1 MSKKCIKDKKRPLFH
16 TFWPK
21 NSYNQQIFCTFAGQM
36 LLKVQDSRLMDLS
49 LPRVMAIINVS
60 PDSFYTSVYENGA
73 MVKRLGGATVRR
85 LDDEVVLLDAVQRAL
100 DEGADILDIGACS
113 TRPGSTPV
121 DAAVEWE
128 RLEWALKLVRSH
140 FPDAVVSVDTFRA
153 DVAGKAIGLGAN
165 IINDVSGGAADARMW
180 DVVAKHDVPYILTLA
195 QELRKGG
202 DKEGYDYTMSE
213 VLRFFE
219 ERLDRL
225 HRMGVKDVVLDPG
238 FGFGKTLEDNYTI
251 LREMEVL
258 KVLHAPVLV
267 GVSRKSMLYKPLG
280 LEPKDVLPAT
290 IAAQV
295 MALER
300 GANILRVHDV
310 AAAKQAIQI
319 VQLTH
324 KNS

>member
-60 PDSFYTSVYENGA
+60 PDSFYTSVYENVEA
-73 MVKRLGGATVRR
+73 TRRLG
-85 LDDEVVLLDAVQRAL
+85 DEVVLLDAVQRAL

-153 DVAGKAIGLGAN
+153 DVAEKAIGLGAN
-165 IINDVSGGAADARMW
+165 IINDVSGGAADERMW
-180 DVVAKHDVPYILTLA
+180 DVVAKHDVPYVLTLA

-238 FGFGKTLEDNYTI
+238 FGFGKTLDDNYTI

-258 KVLHAPVLV
+258 QVLHAPVLV

-280 LEPKDVLPAT
+280 LEPKDVLSAT

-324 KNS
+324 KN

>member
-1 MSKKCIKDKKRPLFH
+1 MV
-16 TFWPK
+16 
-21 NSYNQQIFCTFAGQM
+21 
-36 LLKVQDSRLMDLS
+36 LKVQDSRLMDLS

-60 PDSFYTSVYENGA
+60 PDSFYTSVCGN
-73 MVKRLGGATVRR
+73 
-85 LDDEVVLLDAVQRAL
+85 DETLLCAVQRAL

-113 TRPGSTPV
+113 TRPGSTPI
-121 DAAVEWE
+121 DAMVEWE

-153 DVAGKAIGLGAN
+153 EVAENAVGLGAN
-165 IINDVSGGAADARMW
+165 IINDVYGGDADEKMW
-180 DVVAKHDVPYILTLA
+180 EVVARYNIPYILTLA
-195 QELRKGG
+195 RELPKNG
-202 DKEGYDYTMSE
+202 DKQGYDYTMSG
-213 VLRFFE
+213 VLEFFE

-238 FGFGKTLEDNYTI
+238 FGFCKTLEDNYTI

-258 KVLHAPVLV
+258 KVLHAPMLV

-290 IAAQV
+290 IAANV

-319 VQLTH
+319 VELTH
-324 KNS
+324 KNG

>member
-1 MSKKCIKDKKRPLFH
+1 
-16 TFWPK
+16 
-21 NSYNQQIFCTFAGQM
+21 
-36 LLKVQDSRLMDLS
+36 MDLS
-49 LPRVMAIINVS
+49 TPQVMAIINVS
-60 PDSFYTSVYENGA
+60 PDSFYNSVYGSQG
-73 MVKRLGGATVRR
+73 VKGDRR
-85 LDDEVVLLDAVQRAL
+85 QEEDSIALLTAVQQAL
-100 DEGADILDIGACS
+100 DEGADILDVGACS
-113 TRPGSTPV
+113 TRPGSTPIDV
-121 DAAVEWE
+121 VTEKK
-128 RLEWALKLVRSH
+128 RLQWALQTIRAS
-140 FPDAVVSVDTFRA
+140 FPDVVISVDTFRA
-153 DVAGKAIGLGAN
+153 EVAEMAIGFGAD
-165 IINDVSGGAADARMW
+165 IINDVSGGDADESMW
-180 DVVAKHDVPYILTLA
+180 DVVAKYDVPYILTLA
-195 QELRKGG
+195 KELCAVGEKA
-202 DKEGYDYTMSE
+202 GYDYTMSE

-238 FGFGKTLEDNYTI
+238 FGFGKTIEDNYTI

-258 KVLHAPVLV
+258 QVLHVPLLV
-267 GVSRKSMLYKPLG
+267 GVSRKSMLYKQLG

-324 KNS
+324 KN

>member
-16 TFWPK
+16 TFWSK

-60 PDSFYTSVYENGA
+60 PDSFYTSVYENVEA
-73 MVKRLGGATVRR
+73 TRRLG
-85 LDDEVVLLDAVQRAL
+85 DEVVLLDAVQRAL

-153 DVAGKAIGLGAN
+153 DVAEKAIGLGAN
-165 IINDVSGGAADARMW
+165 MINDVSGGEADERMW

-202 DKEGYDYTMSE
+202 EKEGYDYTMSE

-324 KNS
+324 KN

>member
-60 PDSFYTSVYENGA
+60 PDSFYTSVYENVEA
-73 MVKRLGGATVRR
+73 TRQLG
-85 LDDEVVLLDAVQRAL
+85 DEVVLLDAVQRAL

-153 DVAGKAIGLGAN
+153 DVAEKAIGLGAN
-165 IINDVSGGAADARMW
+165 IINDVSGGEADERMW
-180 DVVAKHDVPYILTLA
+180 DVVARYDVPYILTLA

-258 KVLHAPVLV
+258 KVLHAPMLV

-324 KNS
+324 KTNKLIN

>member
-16 TFWPK
+16 TFWSK

-60 PDSFYTSVYENGA
+60 PDSFYTSVYENVEA
-73 MVKRLGGATVRR
+73 TRRLG
-85 LDDEVVLLDAVQRAL
+85 DEVVLLDAVQRAL

-153 DVAGKAIGLGAN
+153 DVAEKAIGLGAN
-165 IINDVSGGAADARMW
+165 IINDVSGGEADERMW

-258 KVLHAPVLV
+258 KVLHAPMLV

-280 LEPKDVLPAT
+280 LEPKDVLSAT

-324 KNS
+324 KN

>member
-60 PDSFYTSVYENGA
+60 PDSFYTSVYEN
-73 MVKRLGGATVRR
+73 VEVTRRLG
-85 LDDEVVLLDAVQRAL
+85 DEVVLLDAVQRAL

-153 DVAGKAIGLGAN
+153 DVAEKAIGLGAN
-165 IINDVSGGAADARMW
+165 IINDVSGGDVDARMW

-202 DKEGYDYTMSE
+202 EKEGYDYTMSE
-213 VLRFFE
+213 VLHFFE

-225 HRMGVKDVVLDPG
+225 YRMGVKDVVLDPG

-258 KVLHAPVLV
+258 KVLHAPMLV

-324 KNS
+324 KN

>member
-60 PDSFYTSVYENGA
+60 PDSFYTSVYENVEA
-73 MVKRLGGATVRR
+73 TRRLG
-85 LDDEVVLLDAVQRAL
+85 DEVVLLDAVQRAL

-153 DVAGKAIGLGAN
+153 DVAEKAIGLGVN
-165 IINDVSGGAADARMW
+165 IINDVSGGDVDERMW

-195 QELRKGG
+195 QELRKGS

-258 KVLHAPVLV
+258 KVLHAPMLV

-324 KNS
+324 KN

>member
-60 PDSFYTSVYENGA
+60 PDSFYTSVYEN
-73 MVKRLGGATVRR
+73 VEVTRRLG
-85 LDDEVVLLDAVQRAL
+85 DEVVLLDAVQRAL

-153 DVAGKAIGLGAN
+153 DVAEKAIGLGAN
-165 IINDVSGGAADARMW
+165 IINDVSGGAADERMW

-202 DKEGYDYTMSE
+202 EKEGYDYTMSE

-258 KVLHAPVLV
+258 KVLHAPMLV

-280 LEPKDVLPAT
+280 LDPKDVLPAT

-324 KNS
+324 KN

>member
-60 PDSFYTSVYENGA
+60 PDSFYTSVYENVEA
-73 MVKRLGGATVRR
+73 TRRLG
-85 LDDEVVLLDAVQRAL
+85 DEVVLLDAVQRAL

-121 DAAVEWE
+121 DVVVEWE

-153 DVAGKAIGLGAN
+153 DVAEKAIGLGAN
-165 IINDVSGGAADARMW
+165 IINDVSGGAADERMW
-180 DVVAKHDVPYILTLA
+180 DVVARYDVPYVLTLA
-195 QELRKGG
+195 QELRKVGE
-202 DKEGYDYTMSE
+202 KEGYDYTMSE

-258 KVLHAPVLV
+258 KVLRAPMLV
-267 GVSRKSMLYKPLG
+267 GLSRKSMLYKPLG
-280 LEPKDVLPAT
+280 LEPKDVLSAT

-324 KNS
+324 KN

>member
-60 PDSFYTSVYENGA
+60 PDSFYTSVYENVEA
-73 MVKRLGGATVRR
+73 TRRLG
-85 LDDEVVLLDAVQRAL
+85 DEVVLLDAVQRAL

-153 DVAGKAIGLGAN
+153 DVAEKAIGLGVN
-165 IINDVSGGAADARMW
+165 IINDVSGGDVDARMW

-202 DKEGYDYTMSE
+202 EKEGYDYTMSE

-280 LEPKDVLPAT
+280 LESKDVLPAT

-324 KNS
+324 KN

>member
-60 PDSFYTSVYENGA
+60 PDSFYTSVYENVEA
-73 MVKRLGGATVRR
+73 TRRLG
-85 LDDEVVLLDAVQRAL
+85 DEVVLLDAVQRAL

-153 DVAGKAIGLGAN
+153 DVAEKAIGLGAN
-165 IINDVSGGAADARMW
+165 IINDVSGGAADERMW
-180 DVVAKHDVPYILTLA
+180 DVVARYDVPYILTLA

-324 KNS
+324 KN

>member
-60 PDSFYTSVYENGA
+60 PDSFYTSVYENVEA
-73 MVKRLGGATVRR
+73 TRRLG
-85 LDDEVVLLDAVQRAL
+85 DEVVLLDAVQRAL

-153 DVAGKAIGLGAN
+153 DVAEKAIGLGAN
-165 IINDVSGGAADARMW
+165 IINDVSGGAADERMW
-180 DVVAKHDVPYILTLA
+180 DVVARYDVPYVLTLA

-202 DKEGYDYTMSE
+202 EKEGYDYTMSE

-258 KVLHAPVLV
+258 KVLHAPMLV

-324 KNS
+324 KN

>member
-60 PDSFYTSVYENGA
+60 PDSFYTSVYESVEA
-73 MVKRLGGATVRR
+73 TRRLG
-85 LDDEVVLLDAVQRAL
+85 DEVGLLDAVQRAL

-153 DVAGKAIGLGAN
+153 DVAEKAIGLGAN
-165 IINDVSGGAADARMW
+165 IINDVSGGAADERMW
-180 DVVAKHDVPYILTLA
+180 DVVAKHDVLYILTLA

-213 VLRFFE
+213 MLRFFE

-324 KNS
+324 KN

>member
-1 MSKKCIKDKKRPLFH
+1 VSKKCIKDKKRPLFH

-60 PDSFYTSVYENGA
+60 PDSFYTSVYENVEA
-73 MVKRLGGATVRR
+73 TRRLG
-85 LDDEVVLLDAVQRAL
+85 DEVVLLDAVQRAL

-153 DVAGKAIGLGAN
+153 DVAEKAIGLGAN
-165 IINDVSGGAADARMW
+165 IINDVSGGAADERMW
-180 DVVAKHDVPYILTLA
+180 DVVARYDVPYILTLA

-202 DKEGYDYTMSE
+202 EKEGYDYTMSE

-280 LEPKDVLPAT
+280 LEPKDVLSAT

-324 KNS
+324 KN

>member
-60 PDSFYTSVYENGA
+60 PDSFYTSVYENVEA
-73 MVKRLGGATVRR
+73 TRRLG
-85 LDDEVVLLDAVQRAL
+85 DEVVLLDAVQRAL

-121 DAAVEWE
+121 DAAEEWE

-153 DVAGKAIGLGAN
+153 DVAEKAIGLGAN
-165 IINDVSGGAADARMW
+165 IINDVSGGEADERMW

-280 LEPKDVLPAT
+280 LEPKDVLSAT

>member
-60 PDSFYTSVYENGA
+60 PDSFYMSVYENVEA
-73 MVKRLGGATVRR
+73 TRRLG
-85 LDDEVVLLDAVQRAL
+85 DEVVLLDAVQRAL

-153 DVAGKAIGLGAN
+153 DVAEKAIGLGAN
-165 IINDVSGGAADARMW
+165 IINDVSGGDVDARMW

-202 DKEGYDYTMSE
+202 EKEGYDYTMSE

-258 KVLHAPVLV
+258 KVLHAPMLV

-310 AAAKQAIQI
+310 AVAKQAIQI

-324 KNS
+324 KN

>member
-16 TFWPK
+16 TFWSK

-60 PDSFYTSVYENGA
+60 PNSFYTSVYENVEA
-73 MVKRLGGATVRR
+73 TRRLG
-85 LDDEVVLLDAVQRAL
+85 DEVVLLDAVQRAL

-153 DVAGKAIGLGAN
+153 DVAEKAIGLGAN
-165 IINDVSGGAADARMW
+165 MINDVSGGEADERMW

-258 KVLHAPVLV
+258 KVLHAPMLI

-324 KNS
+324 KN

>member
-60 PDSFYTSVYENGA
+60 PDSFYTSVYENVEA
-73 MVKRLGGATVRR
+73 TRRLG
-85 LDDEVVLLDAVQRAL
+85 DEVVLLDAVQRAL

-153 DVAGKAIGLGAN
+153 DVAEKAIGLGAN
-165 IINDVSGGAADARMW
+165 IINDVSGGAADERMW
-180 DVVAKHDVPYILTLA
+180 DVVARYDVPYVLTLA

-202 DKEGYDYTMSE
+202 EKEGYDYTMSE

-258 KVLHAPVLV
+258 KVLHAPMLV

-280 LEPKDVLPAT
+280 LEPKDVLSAT

-324 KNS
+324 KN

>member
-16 TFWPK
+16 TFWSK

-49 LPRVMAIINVS
+49 LPRVMAIVNVS
-60 PDSFYTSVYENGA
+60 PDSFYTSVYENVEA
-73 MVKRLGGATVRR
+73 TRRLG
-85 LDDEVVLLDAVQRAL
+85 DEVVLLDAVQRAL

-153 DVAGKAIGLGAN
+153 DVAEKAIGLGAN
-165 IINDVSGGAADARMW
+165 IINDVSGGAADDRMW

-202 DKEGYDYTMSE
+202 EKEGYDYTMSE

-280 LEPKDVLPAT
+280 LEPKDVLSAT

>member
-60 PDSFYTSVYENGA
+60 PDSFYTSVYENVEA
-73 MVKRLGGATVRR
+73 TRRLG
-85 LDDEVVLLDAVQRAL
+85 DEVVLLDAVQRAL

-153 DVAGKAIGLGAN
+153 DVAEKAIGLGAN
-165 IINDVSGGAADARMW
+165 IINDVSGGEADERMW

-213 VLRFFE
+213 VLCFFE
-219 ERLDRL
+219 ERLNRL
-225 HRMGVKDVVLDPG
+225 HRMGVKDVVVDPG
-238 FGFGKTLEDNYTI
+238 FGFGKTIEENYTI

-258 KVLHAPVLV
+258 KVLHVPVLV

-310 AAAKQAIQI
+310 AAANQAIQI

-324 KNS
+324 KN

>member
-1 MSKKCIKDKKRPLFH
+1 
-16 TFWPK
+16 
-21 NSYNQQIFCTFAGQM
+21 M
-36 LLKVQDSRLMDLS
+36 L
-49 LPRVMAIINVS
+49 
-60 PDSFYTSVYENGA
+60 T
-73 MVKRLGGATVRR
+73 
-85 LDDEVVLLDAVQRAL
+85 AVQQAL
-100 DEGADILDIGACS
+100 DEGADILDVGACS
-113 TRPGSTPV
+113 TRPGSTPIDV
-121 DAAVEWE
+121 VTEKK
-128 RLEWALKLVRSH
+128 RLQWALQTIRAS
-140 FPDAVVSVDTFRA
+140 FPDVVISVDTFRA
-153 DVAGKAIGLGAN
+153 EVAEMAIGFGAD
-165 IINDVSGGAADARMW
+165 IINDVSGGDADESMW
-180 DVVAKHDVPYILTLA
+180 DVVAKYDVPYILTLA
-195 QELRKGG
+195 KELCAVGEKA
-202 DKEGYDYTMSE
+202 GYDYTMSE

-238 FGFGKTLEDNYTI
+238 FGFGKTIEDNYTI

-258 KVLHAPVLV
+258 QVLHVPLLV
-267 GVSRKSMLYKPLG
+267 GVSRKSMLYKQLG

-324 KNS
+324 KN

>member
-60 PDSFYTSVYENGA
+60 PDSFYTSVYENVEA
-73 MVKRLGGATVRR
+73 TRRLG
-85 LDDEVVLLDAVQRAL
+85 DEVVLLDAVQRAL

-153 DVAGKAIGLGAN
+153 DVAEKAIGLGAN
-165 IINDVSGGAADARMW
+165 IINDVSGGAADERMW

-280 LEPKDVLPAT
+280 LEPKDVLSAT

-324 KNS
+324 KN

>member
-60 PDSFYTSVYENGA
+60 PDSFYTSVYENVEA
-73 MVKRLGGATVRR
+73 TRRLG
-85 LDDEVVLLDAVQRAL
+85 DEVVLLDAVQRAL

-121 DAAVEWE
+121 DAAVEQE

-153 DVAGKAIGLGAN
+153 DVAEKAIGLGAN
-165 IINDVSGGAADARMW
+165 IINDVSGGAADERMW
-180 DVVAKHDVPYILTLA
+180 DVVAKYDVPYILTLA

-202 DKEGYDYTMSE
+202 DKEGYDYMMSE

-280 LEPKDVLPAT
+280 LEPKDVLSAT

-324 KNS
+324 KN

>member
-16 TFWPK
+16 TFCPK

-60 PDSFYTSVYENGA
+60 PDSFYTSVYENVEA
-73 MVKRLGGATVRR
+73 TRRLG
-85 LDDEVVLLDAVQRAL
+85 DEVVLLDAVQRAL

-153 DVAGKAIGLGAN
+153 DVAEKAIGLGVN
-165 IINDVSGGAADARMW
+165 IINDVSGGDVDARMW

-202 DKEGYDYTMSE
+202 EKEGYDYTMSE

-310 AAAKQAIQI
+310 AAANQAIQI

-324 KNS
+324 KN

>member
-60 PDSFYTSVYENGA
+60 PDSFYTSVYENVEA
-73 MVKRLGGATVRR
+73 TRRLG
-85 LDDEVVLLDAVQRAL
+85 DEVVLLDAVQRAL

-153 DVAGKAIGLGAN
+153 DVAEKAIGLGAN
-165 IINDVSGGAADARMW
+165 IINDVSGGAADERMW

-202 DKEGYDYTMSE
+202 EKEGYDYTMSE
-213 VLRFFE
+213 VLRCFE

-280 LEPKDVLPAT
+280 LEPKDVLSAT

-324 KNS
+324 KN

>member
-16 TFWPK
+16 TFWSK

-60 PDSFYTSVYENGA
+60 PDSFYTSVYENVEA
-73 MVKRLGGATVRR
+73 TRRLG
-85 LDDEVVLLDAVQRAL
+85 DEVVLLDAVQRAL

-153 DVAGKAIGLGAN
+153 DVAEKAIGLGAN
-165 IINDVSGGAADARMW
+165 IINDVSGGEADERMW

-324 KNS
+324 KN

>member
-60 PDSFYTSVYENGA
+60 PDSFYTSVYENVEA
-73 MVKRLGGATVRR
+73 TRRLG
-85 LDDEVVLLDAVQRAL
+85 DEVVLLDAVQRAL

-153 DVAGKAIGLGAN
+153 DVAEKAIGLGAN
-165 IINDVSGGAADARMW
+165 IINDVSGGDVDARMW
-180 DVVAKHDVPYILTLA
+180 NVVAKHDVPYILTLA

-202 DKEGYDYTMSE
+202 EKEGYDYTMSE

-258 KVLHAPVLV
+258 KVLHAPMLV

-324 KNS
+324 KN

>member
-60 PDSFYTSVYENGA
+60 PDSFYTSVYES
-73 MVKRLGGATVRR
+73 VEVTRR
-85 LDDEVVLLDAVQRAL
+85 LSDEVVLLDAVQRAL

-202 DKEGYDYTMSE
+202 EKEGYDYTMSE

-310 AAAKQAIQI
+310 VAAKQAIQI

>member
-16 TFWPK
+16 TFCPK

-60 PDSFYTSVYENGA
+60 PDSFYTSVYENVEA
-73 MVKRLGGATVRR
+73 TRRLG
-85 LDDEVVLLDAVQRAL
+85 DEVVLLDAVQRAL

-153 DVAGKAIGLGAN
+153 DVAEKAIGLGAN
-165 IINDVSGGAADARMW
+165 IINDVSGGEADERMW

-213 VLRFFE
+213 VLHFFE

-225 HRMGVKDVVLDPG
+225 YRMGVKDVVLDPG

-324 KNS
+324 KN

>member
-60 PDSFYTSVYENGA
+60 PDSFYTSVYENVEA
-73 MVKRLGGATVRR
+73 TRRLG
-85 LDDEVVLLDAVQRAL
+85 DEVVLLDAVQRAL

-153 DVAGKAIGLGAN
+153 DVAEKAIGLGAN
-165 IINDVSGGAADARMW
+165 IINDVSGGEADERMW

-213 VLRFFE
+213 MLRFFE

-324 KNS
+324 KN

>member
-60 PDSFYTSVYENGA
+60 PDSFYTSVYENVEA
-73 MVKRLGGATVRR
+73 TRRLG
-85 LDDEVVLLDAVQRAL
+85 DEVVLLDAVQRAL

-153 DVAGKAIGLGAN
+153 DVAEKAIGLGVN
-165 IINDVSGGAADARMW
+165 IINDVSGGDVDVRMW
-180 DVVAKHDVPYILTLA
+180 DVVAKYDVPYILTLA

-202 DKEGYDYTMSE
+202 EKEGYDYTMSE
-213 VLRFFE
+213 VLHFFE

-251 LREMEVL
+251 LREMEVV

-324 KNS
+324 KN

>member
-60 PDSFYTSVYENGA
+60 PDSFYTSVYENVEA
-73 MVKRLGGATVRR
+73 TRRLG
-85 LDDEVVLLDAVQRAL
+85 DEVVLLDAVQRAL

-153 DVAGKAIGLGAN
+153 DVAEKAIGLGAN
-165 IINDVSGGAADARMW
+165 IINDVSGGAADERMW

-213 VLRFFE
+213 VLHFFE

-258 KVLHAPVLV
+258 KVLHAPMLV

-324 KNS
+324 KN

>member
-1 MSKKCIKDKKRPLFH
+1 
-16 TFWPK
+16 
-21 NSYNQQIFCTFAGQM
+21 M
-36 LLKVQDSRLMDLS
+36 LLKVQDNRLMDLS

-60 PDSFYTSVYENGA
+60 PDSFYTSVYENVEA
-73 MVKRLGGATVRR
+73 TRRLG
-85 LDDEVVLLDAVQRAL
+85 DEVVLLDAVQRAL

-153 DVAGKAIGLGAN
+153 DVAEKAIGLGVN
-165 IINDVSGGAADARMW
+165 IINDVSGGEEDERMW
-180 DVVAKHDVPYILTLA
+180 DVVAKYDVPYILTLS

-202 DKEGYDYTMSE
+202 EKEGYDYTMSE
-213 VLRFFE
+213 VLCFFE

-225 HRMGVKDVVLDPG
+225 HRMDVKDVVVDPG
-238 FGFGKTLEDNYTI
+238 FGFGKTIEENYTI

-258 KVLHAPVLV
+258 KVLHAPILV

-280 LEPKDVLPAT
+280 LEPKDVLSAT

-324 KNS
+324 KN

>member
-60 PDSFYTSVYENGA
+60 PDSFYTSVYEN
-73 MVKRLGGATVRR
+73 VEVTRRLG
-85 LDDEVVLLDAVQRAL
+85 DEVVLLDAVQRAL

-153 DVAGKAIGLGAN
+153 DAAEKAIGLGAN
-165 IINDVSGGAADARMW
+165 IINDVSGGAADERMW
-180 DVVAKHDVPYILTLA
+180 DVVAKHDVPYVLTLA

-202 DKEGYDYTMSE
+202 EKEGYDYTMSE

-280 LEPKDVLPAT
+280 LEPKDVLSAT

-324 KNS
+324 KN

>member
-60 PDSFYTSVYENGA
+60 PDSFYTSVYENVEA
-73 MVKRLGGATVRR
+73 TRRLG
-85 LDDEVVLLDAVQRAL
+85 DEVVLLDAVQRAL

-153 DVAGKAIGLGAN
+153 DVAEKAIGLGVN
-165 IINDVSGGAADARMW
+165 IINDVSGGEADERMW

-213 VLRFFE
+213 VLCFFE
-219 ERLDRL
+219 ERLNRL
-225 HRMGVKDVVLDPG
+225 HRMGVKDVVVDPG
-238 FGFGKTLEDNYTI
+238 FGFGKTIEENYTI

-258 KVLHAPVLV
+258 KVLHAPILV

-290 IAAQV
+290 IAANV

-300 GANILRVHDV
+300 GAHILRVHDV
-310 AAAKQAIQI
+310 AAAKQAIEITQR
-319 VQLTH
+319 VGLDFGV
-324 KNS
+324 

>member
-60 PDSFYTSVYENGA
+60 PDSFYTSVYENVEA
-73 MVKRLGGATVRR
+73 TRRLG
-85 LDDEVVLLDAVQRAL
+85 DEVVLLDAVQRAL

-153 DVAGKAIGLGAN
+153 DVAEKAIGLGAN
-165 IINDVSGGAADARMW
+165 IINDVSGGAADERMW
-180 DVVAKHDVPYILTLA
+180 DVVAKYDVPYILTLA
-195 QELRKGG
+195 QELCKGG
-202 DKEGYDYTMSE
+202 EKEGYDYTMSE

-280 LEPKDVLPAT
+280 LEPKDVLSAT

-324 KNS
+324 KN